1 MRLDDVI
8 APASRCS
15 GLHAKACASI
25 SWFIKRRRLMNTK
38 RPVPLTIASILLAL
52 LSLGSLALPLFGDT
66 PPLVTSVAIVMGILG
81 LVAAFGLWRLKR
93 WGMMLT
99 IIYSVL
105 QILSGVAGLLTA
117 PNVIKVL
124 TTVTVVLCIVLIV
137 LVVLP

>member
-1 MRLDDVI
+1 
-8 APASRCS
+8 
-15 GLHAKACASI
+15 
-25 SWFIKRRRLMNTK
+25 MNTK

-137 LVVLP
+137 LVVLPSARKAYAAERVRVAQ